1 MDTGK
6 DNLGAAPEISLP
18 AIQIMMVDDEESI
31 LNSLQRLLFDMD
43 CEIRTS
49 TCAHKALDMLAEL
62 PADIV
67 ISDMRMPG
75 MDGAEFLS
83 EVASNWP
90 DSERI
95 LLTGYSDLESTIG
108 AINKGKINF
117 YMEKPWDDDRL
128 RRIISKGIEIT
139 HNKHRTAVLER
150 TVLEQNEQLKALNDD
165 LEEKVLAR
173 SKALVESNEKL
184 QLSVKK
190 VRQNYQQTTQLF
202 SSLIEQR
209 MGKSLMS
216 KQSLMLLLKKM
227 AEKSNLDD
235 TETKSLIYAGIFRNL
250 GKIGFPDN
258 LIRTPY
264 LELSVQEQR
273 EFQSYISVAES
284 MMGSM
289 PPLKGA
295 AQILSQREEHLDG
308 SGYPM
313 GLHASEIN
321 TASKIL
327 CAVSDLLLY
336 CQGLIVPYELA
347 IDEALGKLKELSGQ
361 YYDPVIVDHLCSLEN
376 ELGVLLRQAADKY
389 LSLEEVE
396 SGMILQRD
404 LISASGSVLLAE
416 GYELDSEMIS
426 RLRKLER
433 QMRENFKV
441 YVKEESAEA

>member
-1 MDTGK
+1 MDTEK
-6 DNLGAAPEISLP
+6 DNLGAVAEISLP
-18 AIQIMMVDDEESI
+18 AIQIMIVDDEEAI

-43 CEIRTS
+43 CDIRTS
-49 TCAHKALDMLAEL
+49 SCAHKALEMLSEQA
-62 PADIV
+62 ADIV

-83 EVASNWP
+83 EVANGWP

-139 HNKHRTAVLER
+139 HNKQRTAILER

-165 LEEKVLAR
+165 LEAKVQAR

-184 QLSVKK
+184 QISVSKIK
-190 VRQNYQQTTQLF
+190 QSYQQTTQLF

-209 MGKSLMS
+209 MGQSLMS
-216 KQSLMLLLKKM
+216 KQNLMLLLKRM
-227 AEKSNLDD
+227 AEKSGLDD
-235 TETKSLIYAGIFRNL
+235 AETKSLIYAGIFRNL
-250 GKIGFPDN
+250 GKVGFPDT
-258 LIRTPY
+258 LIKTPY
-264 LELSVQEQR
+264 LELDVQQQR
-273 EFQSYISVAES
+273 MFQTHISVAES
-284 MMGSM
+284 MMSSM

-295 AQILSQREEHLDG
+295 ARILSQREEHLDG
-308 SGYPM
+308 SGYPL
-313 GLHASEIN
+313 GINASEIG
-321 TASKIL
+321 TSSKIL

-336 CQGLIVPYELA
+336 CQGLIVPNELA

-361 YYDPVIVDHLCSLEN
+361 YYDPVVVEHLCSLET
-376 ELGVLLRQAADKY
+376 ELGMLLRQAADKF
-389 LSLEEVE
+389 LSLDEVGV
-396 SGMILQRD
+396 GMVLQRD
-404 LISASGSVLLAE
+404 LVASNGSILLAE
-416 GYELDSEMIS
+416 GCELDSEMIT

-441 YVKEESAEA
+441 YVKE

>member
-1 MDTGK
+1 MDTEK
-6 DNLGAAPEISLP
+6 DNLGAAAEISLP
-18 AIQIMMVDDEESI
+18 AIQIMIVDDEESI

-43 CEIRTS
+43 CDIRTS
-49 TCAHKALDMLAEL
+49 TCAHKALEMLTEQA
-62 PADIV
+62 ADIV

-83 EVASNWP
+83 EVAQKWP

-139 HNKHRTAVLER
+139 HNRYRTGILER

-165 LEEKVLAR
+165 LEAKVQAR
-173 SKALVESNEKL
+173 SKALIESNEKL
-184 QLSVKK
+184 QISVKK

-209 MGKSLMS
+209 MGPSLMS

-227 AEKSNLDD
+227 AEKSDLDD
-235 TETKSLIYAGIFRNL
+235 IETKSLIYAGIFRNL
-250 GKIGFPDN
+250 GKIGFPDA
-258 LIRTPY
+258 LIKTPY
-264 LELSVQEQR
+264 LELSVQQQR
-273 EFQSYISVAES
+273 EFQTHISVAES
-284 MMGSM
+284 MMSSM
-289 PPLKGA
+289 PPLRGA
-295 AQILSQREEHLDG
+295 AKILSQREEHLDG
-308 SGYPM
+308 SGYPQ
-313 GLHASEIN
+313 GINASEIT

-327 CAVSDLLLY
+327 CAVSDMMLY
-336 CQGLIVPYELA
+336 CQGLIVPNELA
-347 IDEALGKLKELSGQ
+347 INESLEKLKELSGQ
-361 YYDPVIVDHLCSLEN
+361 YYDPVVVEHLCSLES
-376 ELGVLLRQAADKY
+376 ELGVLLRQAADKF

-396 SGMILQRD
+396 VGMVLHRD
-404 LISASGSVLLAE
+404 LIAANGSILLAE
-416 GYELDSEMIS
+416 GYELDREMIS

-433 QMRENFKV
+433 QLRETFKV
-441 YVKEESAEA
+441 YVKEDSA